1 MKAVSDRETGLVRYS
16 IDELLERYVSW
27 REECQ
32 AVATAYHWWTHARRG
47 ERLLTY
53 AGYLAALDREE
64 VAAHFYANDVERVR
78 RITA

>member
-1 MKAVSDRETGLVRYS
+1 MKAVSDSETGLVRCA

-32 AVATAYHWWTHARRG
+32 AVTTAYRWWAYARRG
-47 ERLLTY
+47 ERLLAY

-64 VAAHFYANDVERVR
+64 VAANLYSKHIEHVR